1 MTGDNASAPPQP
13 AGAGLDT
20 QAETVRLLEDPSTH
34 GGHGVRRIDTHASS
48 VFLTYTRAYKLK
60 RAVTYPYLDFG
71 TLEKRQQ
78 AVAAEL
84 RLNRRSAPDLYLGAR
99 PVVRGADGTLALAGL
114 QTDGPD
120 PDAVAGTLVDWLV
133 ELVRFDESGLMD
145 RVADDGRLDAETA
158 DRLADAVADLHARA
172 EPAVEAGGAQSLDF
186 VIAENAEQFAG
197 APDLFP
203 PGEADD
209 LIARSRAALSAV
221 SDLMDRR
228 AAAGC
233 VRRCHGDLH
242 LGNVVLIDGRPTLFD
257 AIEFNRQIAE
267 IDTLFDLAFLL
278 MDLDRRG
285 LRWAANR
292 VLNRY
297 YRGRDD
303 LDALAALPLLLSLRA
318 GIRAHVAASA
328 RGAQGDAAKRAA
340 KQREARALFAAARG
354 YLDPAPA
361 RLIAVGGVS
370 GSGKT
375 TIARRLAPAIGRPPG
390 ALVVRSDVERK
401 RLFGVAETER
411 LPERAYQGKVNADV
425 YRAMFTR
432 AAEALRAGQSAIVEA
447 TFLDRSSRAEARKTA
462 ESAGVPF
469 QGVWLSAPE
478 ETLKARVDARTNDAS
493 DATSQVVEGQ
503 LTRAPKGEI
512 AWPQVDAAG
521 APEDVT
527 ARALDVVGQD

>member
-1 MTGDNASAPPQP
+1 M
-13 AGAGLDT
+13 
-20 QAETVRLLEDPSTH
+20 EDPATH
-34 GGHGVRRIDTHASS
+34 GGQRVRRIDTHASS
-48 VFLTYTRAYKLK
+48 VFLTDSRAYKLK

-71 TLEKRQQ
+71 TLEKRAQ

-84 RLNRRSAPDLYLGAR
+84 RLNRRTAAELYLGAR
-99 PVVRGADGTLALAGL
+99 PVVRAADGTLGLDAL

-133 ELVRFDESGLMD
+133 ELVRFDESGLLD
-145 RVADDGRLDAETA
+145 RVADEGRLDAVTA

-172 EPAVEAGGAQSLDF
+172 EPAPEAGGAQSLDL
-186 VIAENAEQFAG
+186 VIAENAEQFA
-197 APDLFP
+197 ASPDLFP
-203 PGEADD
+203 LGEADD
-209 LIARSRAALSAV
+209 LTARSRTALAAV

-228 AAAGC
+228 AAQGC

-242 LGNVVLIDGRPTLFD
+242 LANVVLIDGQPTLFD

-278 MDLDRRG
+278 MDLDRRD

-328 RGAQGDAAKRAA
+328 RAAQGDAAKRAA
-340 KQREARALFAAARG
+340 KEREARALFAAARG
-354 YLDPAPA
+354 YLEPAPA

-390 ALVVRSDVERK
+390 ALLVRSDVERK

-425 YRAMFTR
+425 YRAMFER
-432 AAEALRAGQSAIVEA
+432 AAEALKAGQSAIVEA
-447 TFLDRSSRAEARKTA
+447 TFLDRSSRADARKTA

-478 ETLKARVDARTNDAS
+478 ATLKARVDARTNDAS

-512 AWPQVDAAG
+512 AWPRVDADG
-521 APEDVT
+521 APEEVT
-527 ARALDVVGQD
+527 ARALGVLDGD